1 MSKVKVTKDGLFV
14 PIELADA
21 ITLETLKEV
30 HSRMKEEVEKYF
42 HIGEWMHP
50 DDVTY
55 NQETIPMLERLITY
69 FGGDFE

>member
-30 HSRMKEEVEKYF
+30 HSRMKEELINYEA
-42 HIGEWMHP
+42 GEWMHP
-50 DDVTY
+50 EDVVY
-55 NQETIPMLERLITY
+55 NQETIPMLERLIKY
-69 FGGDFE
+69 FGGEFE